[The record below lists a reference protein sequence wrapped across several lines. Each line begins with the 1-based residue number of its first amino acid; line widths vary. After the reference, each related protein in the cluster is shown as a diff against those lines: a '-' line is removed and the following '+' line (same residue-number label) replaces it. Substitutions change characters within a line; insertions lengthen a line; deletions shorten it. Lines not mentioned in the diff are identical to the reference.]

1 MPRWSPDAA
10 LRLEAAALDSFEEH
24 GFAETTVPQIAA
36 RAGLTTRTFFRHF
49 ADKRD
54 ALFLRDRE
62 LPQAVR
68 DFLRSV
74 PAESTPVAT
83 VQQGLTAACRGI
95 QGWRRQIAR
104 RQAIIRSEPAL
115 QERDLLR
122 NRHLGLAIEESL
134 VERDVA
140 RSQAHT
146 LAAIAV
152 TCFDL
157 AVARWLDESPDTDL
171 EETLLAVWGDVRAAL
186 EEGAGGGRG
195 R

>member
-24 GFAETTVPQIAA
+24 GFTDTTVPQIAA

-54 ALFLRDRE
+54 SLFLRDRE
-62 LPQAVR
+62 FPQTVR
-68 DFLRSV
+68 DFLRAV

-83 VQQGLTAACRGI
+83 VQLGLTAACRGL

-122 NRHLGLAIEESL
+122 SRHLGLAIEESL
-134 VERDVA
+134 VDRGVA
-140 RSQAHT
+140 QPQARA

-157 AVARWLDESPDTDL
+157 AVARWLDDAPDTDL
-171 EETLLAVWGDVRAAL
+171 EKTLLAVWGEVRAVM